1 MSSIPEDQLIGQKEA
16 SLILGF
22 KTNQQVSK
30 YIKEG
35 ILKTYPKKG
44 SKRNW
49 FDPEEVEN
57 LPTPLPVPPPDHY
70 FPTLKANERRKKKRL
85 TIRFDLLAI
94 RTAFKIFDYFF

>member
-1 MSSIPEDQLIGQKEA
+1 MSSIPEEQLIGQKEA
-16 SLILGF
+16 SQILGF
-22 KTNQQVSK
+22 KTNQMVSK

-70 FPTLKANERRKKKRL
+70 FPTLKANERWKKKG
-85 TIRFDLLAI
+85 D
-94 RTAFKIFDYFF
+94 DSVS

>member
-16 SLILGF
+16 SQILGF
-22 KTNQQVSK
+22 KTNQMVSK

-49 FDPEEVEN
+49 FDLEEVQN
-57 LPTPLPVPPPDHY
+57 LPEPLPAA
-70 FPTLKANERRKKKRL
+70 LCRQ
-85 TIRFDLLAI
+85 LAGSKTQPVA
-94 RTAFKIFDYFF
+94 RPATREGD

>member
-16 SLILGF
+16 SQILGF
-22 KTNQQVSK
+22 KTNQMVTQ

-57 LPTPLPVPPPDHY
+57 LPTPLPVPPS
-70 FPTLKANERRKKKRL
+70 RS
-85 TIRFDLLAI
+85 LLPNAQS
-94 RTAFKIFDYFF
+94 K